1 MPFEAFSSEW
11 TTHWISE
18 INNSADYRSAA
29 SNWKW
34 PLVLTMTDIPEEQ
47 DRSIYL
53 DLFEGQCRDA
63 RIATANDLAE
73 TPYRISA
80 GMDVWQRLLSGELDP
95 ISSLMR
101 GKLKL
106 QRGKLF
112 TLAKYGNAAKQLV
125 ISARGLET
133 VFPNQSE
140 VTQAE
145 PTVSA
150 NGDGSVIPPSTNG
163 VHSSFKTTS
172 AAGLDHDSLPM
183 QLYQKAKKHGIWD
196 PRAIN
201 MEQDRKDWQTLN
213 ELEKEVLIH
222 LTSLFQAGEESV
234 TLDLLPLMMA
244 IAKEGRIEEEMYLS
258 TFLWEEAKH
267 TEFFRRFLDEVA
279 EEQSELD
286 RFHSPSYRKL
296 FYEELPLAMNALL
309 SDTSPSAQVRASVT
323 YNMVVEGTLAE
334 TGYQAYFKML
344 KENNLMPGMQEGILM
359 LKRDES
365 RHIAYGLY
373 LLSRLVSEQPELWQ
387 VLEHQMNRL
396 LEVAL
401 GTINEIFDR
410 YEELPFGLKLEDFLD
425 FAMTQFSHRMN
436 RLEKARQQTL
446 RELVQEQTSMVDEL

>member
-1 MPFEAFSSEW
+1 MSFEAFSSEW
-11 TTHWISE
+11 TTRWISE
-18 INNSADYRSAA
+18 INNSQDYRSAG
-29 SNWKW
+29 SNWRW
-34 PLVLTMTDIPEEQ
+34 PLVLTMTDIPGKH

-63 RIATANDLAE
+63 RIATADDQAE
-73 TPYRISA
+73 APYRISA
-80 GMDVWQRLLSGELDP
+80 DMDIWQRLLSGELDP

-125 ISARGLET
+125 ISARSLDT
-133 VFPNQSE
+133 VFPGQTS
-140 VTQAE
+140 TPQAK
-145 PTVSA
+145 PQIAINGNGGSISSA
-150 NGDGSVIPPSTNG
+150 NG
-163 VHSSFKTTS
+163 VHSSFKTTT
-172 AAGLDHDSLPM
+172 AAGLDHGSLPM

-201 MEQDRKDWQTLN
+201 MEQDRKDWQKLDN
-213 ELEKEVLIH
+213 LEKEVLIH
-222 LTSLFQAGEESV
+222 LTALFQAGEESV

-309 SDTSPSAQVRASVT
+309 TDTSPAAQVRASVT

-344 KENNLMPGMQEGILM
+344 KENNLMPGMQEGIIM

-365 RHIAYGLY
+365 RHIAYGLF
-373 LLSRLVSEQPELWQ
+373 LLSRLVSQQPDLWQ
-387 VLEHQMNRL
+387 VLEQQMNRL
-396 LEVAL
+396 LEAAL
-401 GTINEIFDR
+401 GTINEIFDQ
-410 YEELPFGLKLEDFLD
+410 YETLPFGLKLEDFLD

-446 RELVQEQTSMVDEL
+446 RELAQEQTEILSEL